1 MNKLLELDAEKI
13 KKMIYGKSAE
23 IADKV
28 GMRKRLLSKKVNV
41 HTIITLEEINRIA
54 TALEVD
60 TLEILKQTYPDL
72 TDYPQNFQNGLFWF
86 LVRENSSSNICFSS
100 VILIIMVSFRLRVSL
115 SSISNRSHLLRK

>member
-1 MNKLLELDAEKI
+1 MMNKLLELDTKKI

-28 GMRKRLLSKKVNV
+28 GMRKGLLSKKVNG

-60 TLEILKQTYPDL
+60 TLEILKQVYPNP
-72 TDYPQNFQNGLFWF
+72 TD
-86 LVRENSSSNICFSS
+86 
-100 VILIIMVSFRLRVSL
+100 
-115 SSISNRSHLLRK
+115 